1 MNDGFELLV
10 EKEEMWARMLMQVLE
25 DNDVPC
31 ASLPVFGAGFAIK
44 TGAKERV
51 KVYVPAEKLPQAKAL
66 LDELFSAESILD
78 ETEGAQQET
87 N

>member
-1 MNDGFELLV
+1 MNDGYELLV

-44 TGAKERV
+44 KGAKERL
-51 KVYVPAEKLPQAKAL
+51 KV
-66 LDELFSAESILD
+66 
-78 ETEGAQQET
+78 
-87 N
+87 